1 MEQNISTIYDY
12 IVNQESR
19 KMVGAV
25 CKRIELAMLQAKNE
39 KRDHLTFKEV
49 EMLKLEQKELIY
61 ESFRNVRDILQT
73 SKFILEFKQK

>member
-19 KMVGAV
+19 KMVGSI
-25 CKRIELAMLQAKNE
+25 CKRIELAMQQAKNE

-73 SKFILEFKQK
+73 SKFILEFKGK